1 MALLSRDGHD
11 EQTAGSPDAAQ
22 DLYGLGVRISFYA
35 QAVGM
40 TLYNHSRRNRNVPAK
55 ELKLTSGSISI
66 AVLSAWFVSAARAC
80 FSPSEAAIVLLIPLT
95 ISVPG
100 KLTLMSPYTIPGEA
114 IGLVSLLLFEIALRA
129 AQL

>member
-66 AVLSAWFVSAARAC
+66 AVLSCWKVVALETR
-80 FSPSEAAIVLLIPLT
+80 
-95 ISVPG
+95 
-100 KLTLMSPYTIPGEA
+100 KLSCKCPAVGCM
-114 IGLVSLLLFEIALRA
+114 A
-129 AQL
+129 AQLSVRQREG